1 MIQSHK
7 LEDLASFVRDLES
20 ECTCLVF
27 HNNALIAGSK
37 KGKIV
42 AWDINDGRELW
53 NLKVDGPISD
63 IEISDR
69 IYLTA
74 SAELH
79 AIEIT
84 SGKLEWTK
92 DIGGSSD
99 FVKVDKDTIWVTSSL
114 YEIEVQDYTETT
126 LFQFEKNSKLIK
138 SINFEEKP
146 WFMVMQEDNVVLG
159 VGRPRCGYLIVNKK
173 CEISH
178 KAIEGNS
185 PITLGVETDSGF
197 LLGHSDGKITEVK
210 DKTEKIMQF
219 EESPI
224 TSILANEEFW
234 CLGND
239 KGSILSSKN
248 WEKNFEGRID
258 CLIDERNMIWSA
270 ISTNKNNIYLLNK
283 DDGEIKFIT
292 NHDSRI
298 RLMKNR
304 DGKIAISD
312 SGGKVIFLEEEI
324 VSRRLNDGK
333 KVSNDSEKR
342 DLLKKRLR
350 ALRK

>member
-7 LEDLASFVRDLES
+7 LEDLTSFVRDLGS

-27 HNNALIAGSK
+27 HNSSLIAGSK

-42 AWDINDGRELW
+42 AWDMNDGRELW
-53 NLKVDGPISD
+53 SLEVDGPVSD
-63 IEISDR
+63 IEVNDR
-69 IYLTA
+69 IYVTA

-99 FVKVDKDTIWVTSSL
+99 FVKVDKEYIWVTSSL
-114 YEIEVQDYTETT
+114 YEIEVEDYTETT

-146 WFMVMQEDNVVLG
+146 WFMGTQGDKIVLG
-159 VGRPRCGYLIVNKK
+159 VGRPRCGYIVINKK
-173 CEISH
+173 CEITH
-178 KAIEGNS
+178 KTIKGDS
-185 PITLGVETDSGF
+185 PITLGVETESGF
-197 LLGHSDGKITEVK
+197 MLGHSDGKITEVK
-210 DKTEKIMQF
+210 DKNEKTMQF
-219 EESPI
+219 GDSPI
-224 TSILANEEFW
+224 TSILANDGFW

-239 KGSILSSKN
+239 KGVIVSSKK
-248 WEKNFEGRID
+248 WEKSFEGRID
-258 CLIDERNMIWSA
+258 CLIDDRNMIWSA
-270 ISTNKNNIYLLNK
+270 ISTNENNIYLLNK
-283 DDGEIKFIT
+283 DDGDIKFVT
-292 NHDSRI
+292 NHSSRI
-298 RLMKNR
+298 RLMKYR
-304 DGKIAISD
+304 DGNIAISD
-312 SGGKVIFLEEEI
+312 LGGKVMLLEEEI
-324 VSRRLNDGK
+324 VSRRLNEVK